1 MYPGI
6 TTDNSRLHKGV
17 QSSVAYEMG
26 QEDIPNLEELS
37 FDSSN
42 VFWIKLLIF
51 TGYLV
56 GFIIITTGGVVINHK
71 LLWKLKNE
79 AHKEKGKVIQR
90 VMETYAL
97 VQLIAWPSF
106 IWVGFLIWIDWKGYS
121 LFHPCLLLYIK
132 WTIKFSWVLLRVYVG
147 LNSLVVA
154 LCRYLFLVHDDKILH
169 FGVQRARKIIITSSW
184 AIPLAIAF
192 LHDAT
197 IPSRAPI
204 ISTLLTDRHRSC
216 PLPMIYHVSES
227 FNGTVAQSPIYIFTE
242 NYIPTSVVY
251 GAKLITFIV
260 CAIIASNTIEGLL
273 YSHTFIHIRR

>member
-6 TTDNSRLHKGV
+6 TTDNSSLHKGV

-90 VMETYAL
+90 IMETYAL

-132 WTIKFSWVLLRVYVG
+132 WTIRFAWLFARAYVG
-147 LNSLVVA
+147 LNSMVVA
-154 LCRYLFLVHDDKILH
+154 VCRYLFIVHDDKISH
-169 FGVQRARKIIITSSW
+169 FGVQKARKIILASSVV
-184 AIPLAIAF
+184 IPLTITI
-192 LHDAT
+192 LCDAT
-197 IPSRAPI
+197 IAI
-204 ISTLLTDRHRSC
+204 KEHTITTFWTDHLRTC
-216 PLPMIYHVSES
+216 ILPTIYHVTET
-227 FNGTVAQSPIYIFTE
+227 FNGTVAQSPIYMYTRS
-242 NYIPTSVVY
+242 YIPNSVVY
-251 GAKLITFIV
+251 GTKLTTVILVSVIFFNIV
-260 CAIIASNTIEGLL
+260 EGIL
-273 YSHTFIHIRR
+273 YSRTFIHVRR